1 MRWIFRLIGAVLLAL
16 VTLAVGLFLLP
27 QERIAE
33 IAAEQI
39 RNQTGRQVTIGGGV
53 RLSLWPTL
61 GVKTGPVTV
70 ANADWADDEPMLRA
84 EALSVGLS
92 ARDLLRGRIR
102 VSEVVAEQPD
112 LRLLQNA
119 EGVGNWEFTET
130 AGVADNGET
139 LGEAADET
147 SPVML
152 ERLKLSDARL
162 LYRREGGGEF
172 AVSDVD
178 LTLDWPEPS
187 GVAHIDLA
195 ISPAGERIKVAA
207 QVANFQDFLASD
219 VAPLTLEV
227 ATSGGA
233 ASFVGRAR
241 LNGEA
246 SGRVT
251 MDADDIVKM
260 QRALGLGQGFWPE
273 HMGRGVELVT
283 EATYTLDQR
292 LSLRDLSV
300 LLDRNR
306 VNGAADL
313 YLADPVKLTA
323 RLNADAL
330 DFTPVSAKGG
340 GAGAGSGS
348 TRLGWSSTPI
358 DASGLGLVDASVTL
372 DAKSVRVAGTQLGAV
387 QALFTLVNS
396 RAVLD
401 LARVEAFD
409 GEITGQLVAN
419 NRTGLSVGGAL
430 QAKGIEMQRLLSDM
444 ADINR
449 FSGKA
454 DMKLTFLGVGQSAD
468 MIMRSLSGSGRIGM
482 TTGEIA
488 GIDLEALMDSG
499 EQNGGTTVFD
509 TLKAS
514 FDITGGV
521 LSNDDLAVELKNFRA
536 DGTGVIG
543 LGERDID
550 YVITPVALRARG
562 GEGLAIPVR
571 ISGPWARPSVQ
582 PDLEAVLKA
591 NADVKL
597 DALEERAKEKIR
609 AKLSGAPGD
618 TRDVEELLKD
628 KIEEEAKK
636 GFLKLLGG
644 D

>member
-16 VTLAVGLFLLP
+16 VTLGAGLFLLP

-39 RNQTGRQVTIGGGV
+39 RNQTGREVTIGGGV

-70 ANADWADDEPMLRA
+70 ANADWADAEPMLRA

-112 LRLLQNA
+112 LRLQQSA
-119 EGVGNWEFTET
+119 DGVGNWEFTET
-130 AGVADNGET
+130 EAVTDGGET
-139 LGEAADET
+139 SGEAPGGS

-172 AVSDVD
+172 ALSDVD

-195 ISPAGERIKVAA
+195 MSPAGERIKVAA

-227 ATSGGA
+227 ATSGGT

-273 HMGRGVELVT
+273 RMGRGVELVT

-306 VNGAADL
+306 LKGAADL

-330 DFTPVSAKGG
+330 DLTPVSAKGG
-340 GAGAGSGS
+340 GGTGSGS

-358 DASGLGLVDASVTL
+358 DASGLGLLNASVTL

-387 QALFTLVNS
+387 QALFTLVDS

-401 LARVEAFD
+401 LVRVEAFD
-409 GEITGQLVAN
+409 GEVTGQLVAN
-419 NRTGLSVGGAL
+419 NRTGFSVGGAL

-482 TTGEIA
+482 TAGEIA

-499 EQNGGTTVFD
+499 EQNGGTTVFE

-514 FDITGGV
+514 FGITGGV

-571 ISGPWARPSVQ
+571 ISGPWARPRVQ

>member
-16 VTLAVGLFLLP
+16 VTLGAGLFLLP

-39 RNQTGRQVTIGGGV
+39 RNQTGREVTIGGGV

-70 ANADWADDEPMLRA
+70 ANADWADAEPMLRA

-112 LRLLQNA
+112 LRLQQSA
-119 EGVGNWEFTET
+119 DGVGNWEFTET
-130 AGVADNGET
+130 EAVADGGET
-139 LGEAADET
+139 SGEAPGGS

-172 AVSDVD
+172 ALSDVD

-187 GVAHIDLA
+187 GVAHIGLA
-195 ISPAGERIKVAA
+195 MSPAGERIKVAA

-227 ATSGGA
+227 ATSGGT

-260 QRALGLGQGFWPE
+260 QRALRLGQSFWPE
-273 HMGRGVELVT
+273 RMGRGVELVT

-313 YLADPVKLTA
+313 YLADAVKLTA

-330 DFTPVSAKGG
+330 DLTPVSAKGG
-340 GAGAGSGS
+340 GGGAGSGS
-348 TRLGWSSTPI
+348 TRLGWSSTLI
-358 DASGLGLVDASVTL
+358 DASGLGLVNASVTL

-387 QALFTLVNS
+387 QALFTLVDS

-401 LARVEAFD
+401 LVRVDAFD

-482 TTGEIA
+482 TAGEIA

-499 EQNGGTTVFD
+499 EQNGGTTVFE

-514 FDITGGV
+514 FGITGGV

-536 DGTGVIG
+536 DGAGVIG

-571 ISGPWARPSVQ
+571 ISGSWARPRVQ
-582 PDLEAVLKA
+582 PDLEAVLKS